1 MNPPKPY
8 AQKLFEGENEEY
20 IEFMKEFGH
29 DFTSKDDEYLIVN
42 IPHDREQAFRL
53 FDKHHQK
60 YPEETVKLEKNDDPI
75 VIYYLNRIY
84 SLEDIF
90 NYLKN
95 TVFKQERKPFKLT
108 FELSGIFEIPTNSN
122 NGEVIKYDYESR
134 EITSTNYKYFTNIPI
149 MIQLP
154 QDLER
159 VKLYIEIVLHNYRVS
174 ESSVKL
180 TIVSSIAFIVSRLV
194 KVTGKIEHLPEEFV
208 KSKLII
214 ADNEDDK
221 LCWYRFLSI
230 CLDRTLLKRKLFH
243 RTSKAKMLLCEEHG
257 HLYTTHLTKEAK
269 NIIDNFNGTSVEEM
283 KESAKKHKIN
293 VNIYEYSE
301 ESKTYGLS
309 EQ

>member
-1 MNPPKPY
+1 MNPLKPY

-42 IPHDREQAFRL
+42 IPHDREQAFHL
-53 FDKHHQK
+53 LDKHHQK
-60 YPEETVKLEKNDDPI
+60 YPEETVKL
-75 VIYYLNRIY
+75 
-84 SLEDIF
+84 
-90 NYLKN
+90 
-95 TVFKQERKPFKLT
+95 
-108 FELSGIFEIPTNSN
+108 ELSGIFEIPTNSN

-159 VKLYIEIVLHNYRVS
+159 VKLYIETVLHNYSVS

-208 KSKLII
+208 KSRLII

-221 LCWYRFLSI
+221 LCWYRFLAI
-230 CLDRTLLKRKLFH
+230 CLNPKLINPKKTITIKDRTKQAKR
-243 RTSKAKMLLCEEHG
+243 LLCDERG
-257 HLYTTHLTKEAK
+257 APYKTQLTKEAK
-269 NIIDNFNGTSVEEM
+269 EVLDNFTETSVEEM
-283 KESAKKHKIN
+283 KESAKMHKI
-293 VNIYEYSE
+293 
-301 ESKTYGLS
+301 T
-309 EQ
+309 